1 MEIIIFLGGLFCG
14 FAVTTIVFK
23 LSQKSSKSMTNELIN
38 QMQLQ
43 FENTANRIFKE
54 SSEEFSNVNKE
65 KVEQL
70 IEKFKEN
77 NENLSN
83 TNKERL
89 EDFFAKFKEKIED
102 FEKRTEKKFDDETVK
117 FTRFDENIKSFLE
130 AGNKISQNTNS
141 LISVMKSDNRTQGHW
156 GEIVLERVL
165 EASNL
170 RRDEEFLIQKSAGD
184 GRPDAI
190 VLLPEKRCVMI
201 DSKTSFS
208 SWYEYLNA
216 EDDEIRMEKLKEF
229 KDSTKTHIQG
239 LTKRDYSFYEDYTA
253 CEYILMFIPIES
265 CYSLMFCED
274 CTLWE
279 YAWKNNIMPVSPSTL
294 LATLKI
300 INSMLVVDKQNNN
313 ALEISRLCSKMLDK
327 FADMLKDLLGA
338 RKTMDNALKKLQ
350 GKDNILTNIEKI
362 KTLGCTMS
370 KDIPELPEDINEE

>member
-1 MEIIIFLGGLFCG
+1 MEIIIFLVGLFIG
-14 FAVTTIVFK
+14 ITVTTIVFK
-23 LSQKSSKSMTNELIN
+23 ISQKASKSMTNELLN

-54 SSEEFSNVNKE
+54 SSEEFSTLNKE
-65 KVEQL
+65 KVELL
-70 IEKFKEN
+70 IAKFKEN
-77 NENLSN
+77 NEEFSN

-89 EDFFAKFKEKIED
+89 EVFFSKFKEKIED
-102 FEKRTEKKFDDETVK
+102 FEKRTEQNFKDETIK
-117 FTRFDENIKSFLE
+117 FTRFDENIKAFLE
-130 AGNKISQNTNS
+130 AGSKISQNTNS

-170 RRDEEFLIQKSAGD
+170 RKNEEFLIQKSTGD

-190 VLLPEKRCVMI
+190 VLLPDKRCVMI
-201 DSKTSFS
+201 DAKTSFS

-216 EDDEIRMEKLKEF
+216 EDENIRAEKLKEF
-229 KDSTKTHIQG
+229 KESTKSHIQG
-239 LTKRDYSFYEDYTA
+239 LTKRDYSSYEDYIA

-300 INSMLVVDKQNNN
+300 INSMLVVDRQNNN

-327 FADMLKDLLGA
+327 FAEMLKDLLGA
-338 RKTMDNALKKLQ
+338 RKTMDNVLKKLQ

-362 KTLGCTMS
+362 KNLGGTMS
-370 KDIPELPEDINEE
+370 KEIPELPEDLDAE

>member
-43 FENTANRIFKE
+43 FENTANRI
-54 SSEEFSNVNKE
+54 
-65 KVEQL
+65 
-70 IEKFKEN
+70 FKEN

-229 KDSTKTHIQG
+229 KDSTKTQIQG

-370 KDIPELPEDINEE
+370 KDIPELPENINEE